1 MPPKDD
7 AERFRRIRDKQIA
20 ARDPMVKVRKLDH
33 TVSQKHRRARQ
44 SFSVLRM
51 WLDIPKMW
59 RGTMLGGVVG
69 VVILAVVL
77 AARHTPARQ
86 WLALAALL
94 LGLGT
99 AYVLLRPTPASSDA
113 ARRLESSIG
122 AGTPVLLELQS
133 PY

>member
-51 WLDIPKMW
+51 WRDIPKMW
-59 RGTMLGGVVG
+59 RGTFLGGLVG
-69 VVILAVVL
+69 VLILAVL
-77 AARHTPARQ
+77 PL
-86 WLALAALL
+86 WLPETWAICG
-94 LGLGT
+94 GLG
-99 AYVLLRPTPASSDA
+99 ALGFLVALGFSLGRYEDSQDEIKDLMKH
-113 ARRLESSIG
+113 
-122 AGTPVLLELQS
+122 
-133 PY
+133 